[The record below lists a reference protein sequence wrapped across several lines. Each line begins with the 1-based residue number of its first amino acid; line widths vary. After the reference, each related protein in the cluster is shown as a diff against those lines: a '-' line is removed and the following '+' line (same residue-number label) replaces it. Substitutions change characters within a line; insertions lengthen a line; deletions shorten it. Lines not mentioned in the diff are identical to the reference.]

1 MHSSIK
7 KLLLLL
13 PFLLFLSACEDKA
26 IVKIHN
32 KKILD
37 TKIECMNLLVFPPN
51 EAIEKTLHSLYNFKQ
66 ECPLTLHVSYK
77 SAIVCNSTHNVS
89 RKAVGMPS
97 GYLRLELKEETQ
109 LFYSYYVDLDELLG
123 DEQLEEGFSRLS
135 RDILNP

>member
-1 MHSSIK
+1 MYNTLK

-13 PFLLFLSACEDKA
+13 ALLLLLSACEDKA

-37 TKIECMNLLVFPPN
+37 TKIECMNLLVFPPD
-51 EAIEKTLHSLYNFKQ
+51 EAIEKTLHSFYNFKK

-77 SAIVCNSTHNVS
+77 SSIVCNSTHNVS

-97 GYLRLELKEETQ
+97 GYLRLEIKEGTQ

-123 DEQLEEGFSRLS
+123 AKQLEEGFTRLE
-135 RDILNP
+135 RDVNN